1 MPRLLLG
8 AAALVAFIPAHAA
21 AQGVNAAAENRQ
33 VEVEVREDGRVVATS
48 RVRLQLGRPA
58 AIAMNGPFAMR
69 LRIES
74 ATGSG
79 YMVHPHLTER
89 AASGWTPLRASAFAV
104 GQGQQG
110 RSTVDRPGAV
120 PLEIAVRIAD

>member
-1 MPRLLLG
+1 MPRSTTI
-8 AAALVAFIPAHAA
+8 AAAFLAMLPVAASAQGVTAA
-21 AQGVNAAAENRQ
+21 AQNRQ
-33 VEVEVREDGRVVATS
+33 VEVEVREEGRVVATS

-58 AIAMNGPFAMR
+58 IVAMNGPYAMR

-74 ATGSG
+74 AADAG

-89 AASGWTPLRASAFAV
+89 GAAGWTPLRASAFPV

-120 PLEIAVRIAD
+120 PLEIAIRVAD